1 MTRSSDDRARLT
13 SALRRFAR
21 SPKGLMT
28 IALVV
33 LIGVAAFSTGV
44 AQIAPSLL
52 ASAITAALVDAPIL
66 RARGRRWIFPDG
78 AVLTGLFVAMVL
90 SRFEPWYVTVATS
103 VVAVLSKYV
112 ARGRTANVF
121 NPAALG
127 LVVTFYAIGT
137 GQDWWGALPDGGITG
152 LLVLFATGLFIADR
166 VNKVPL
172 VLVFLGS
179 YFLLFTMMAFAGDPR
194 LVAEIFRAPDVN
206 AVLFFAFF
214 ILTDPPTSPVK
225 YRDQMV
231 FGVLVAVSGF
241 VIFEAL
247 GAAHYL
253 LSGVLVGNVWEA
265 WRRRRVDARRAADRG
280 TRLDE
285 TRGGLVPGIS

>member
-1 MTRSSDDRARLT
+1 
-13 SALRRFAR
+13 
-21 SPKGLMT
+21 MT
-28 IALVV
+28 IGLLV
-33 LIGVAAFSTGV
+33 LIAGAAFTTGV

-52 ASAITAALVDAPIL
+52 ASAVAAALVDAPIL
-66 RARGRRWIFPDG
+66 RARGRRWVFPDG

-90 SRFEPWYVTVATS
+90 SRFEPWYVPVVTS

-127 LVVTFYAIGT
+127 LVITFYAIGT
-137 GQDWWGALPDGGITG
+137 GQDWWGALPDAGVAG
-152 LLVLFATGLFIADR
+152 LVVLFATGLFIADR
-166 VNKVPL
+166 VNKLPL

-179 YFLLFTMMAFAGDPR
+179 YFLLFTVMAFAGDPR

-241 VIFEAL
+241 VIFEAT

-265 WRRRRVDARRAADRG
+265 WKRKRADARRTADR
-280 TRLDE
+280 TRTWV
-285 TRGGLVPGIS
+285 TRATT